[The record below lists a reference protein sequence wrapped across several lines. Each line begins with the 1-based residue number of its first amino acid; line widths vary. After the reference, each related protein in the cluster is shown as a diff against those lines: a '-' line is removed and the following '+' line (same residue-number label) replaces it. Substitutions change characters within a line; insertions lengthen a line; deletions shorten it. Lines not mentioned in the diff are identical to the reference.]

1 MTIRQK
7 KLARILGKNRTVQQ
21 DMIEAGYAP
30 ETARSQPKSVM
41 KAKGW
46 QALLEEK
53 LPDSD
58 LLGVHR
64 ELLDS
69 KQDQIR
75 LGAVGL
81 GYKVKGKL
89 QPEAVNNFNVGEMS
103 VQFREKE

>member
-7 KLARILGKNRTVQQ
+7 RRAKIIGKNSTVQA
-21 DMIEAGYAP
+21 ELLAAGYAP
-30 ETARSQPKSVM
+30 STAKHQPPSTT

-46 QALLEEK
+46 TKLLDQY
-53 LPDSD
+53 LPDER
-58 LLGVHR
+58 LLGVHD

-69 KQDQIR
+69 PQDQIR

-89 QPEAVNNFNVGEMS
+89 QPEAVNTFNVGEMS